1 MTQKR
6 LIELA
11 LSGAKTK
18 QIALLDG
25 IHRWET
31 ERPTV
36 ADALKKALEETVNEI
51 RELTEMLEGME
62 NDRV

>member
-6 LIELA
+6 LVEIA

-18 QIALLDG
+18 QIALCGSIKHFEKTKPD
-25 IHRWET
+25 
-31 ERPTV
+31 V
-36 ADALKKALEETVNEI
+36 AKALRKALEATLNDI

-62 NDRV
+62 NG